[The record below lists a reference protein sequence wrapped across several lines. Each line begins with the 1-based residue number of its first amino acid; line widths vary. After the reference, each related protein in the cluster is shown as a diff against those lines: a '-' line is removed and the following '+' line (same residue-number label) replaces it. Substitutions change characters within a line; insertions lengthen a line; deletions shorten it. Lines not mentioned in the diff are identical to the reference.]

1 MEPKYKGKSIQVLQ
15 EEMQTMKMKVDGATV
30 AEIAET
36 LGLSQSSVFRRL
48 SSAIELVRDEV
59 RFDTQHYIDMEVAKL
74 DKLESRIYK
83 RISLEPDNNEMVQ
96 LSGAVVKLSESRRKL
111 LGIDAPQRVE
121 HSGPL
126 YTVKAASPDTEA
138 WPDAPTKAPVH
149 EGEVQEQG
157 GCETEPE
164 ALDD

>member
-1 MEPKYKGKSIQVLQ
+1 MEPKYKHKSIQVLQ

-126 YTVKAASPDTEA
+126 FTVSEASPLTKA
-138 WPDAPTKAPVH
+138 WPDVTNEATLH
-149 EGEVQEQG
+149 EDQVQVEG
-157 GCETEPE
+157 GR
-164 ALDD
+164 AAQS

>member
-1 MEPKYKGKSIQVLQ
+1 MEPKYKHKSIQVLQ

-126 YTVKAASPDTEA
+126 FTVSEASPLTKA
-138 WPDAPTKAPVH
+138 WPDATNEATLH
-149 EGEVQEQG
+149 EDQVQVEG
-157 GCETEPE
+157 GSTEEP
-164 ALDD
+164 

>member
-1 MEPKYKGKSIQVLQ
+1 MEPKYKHKSIQVLQ

-126 YTVKAASPDTEA
+126 FTVSEASPLTKA
-138 WPDAPTKAPVH
+138 WPDATNEATLH
-149 EGEVQEQG
+149 EDQVPQQEG
-157 GCETEPE
+157 GTEEP
-164 ALDD
+164 

>member
-1 MEPKYKGKSIQVLQ
+1 MEPKYKHKSIQVLQ

-83 RISLEPDNNEMVQ
+83 RIALEPDNNEMVQ

-126 YTVKAASPDTEA
+126 FTVKDASPLTGA
-138 WPDAPTKAPVH
+138 WPDATTETEVH
-149 EGEVQEQG
+149 EDQVPQQEG
-157 GCETEPE
+157 STEEP
-164 ALDD
+164 

>member
-1 MEPKYKGKSIQVLQ
+1 MEPKYKHKSIQVLQ

-74 DKLESRIYK
+74 DKLESRIYR
-83 RISLEPDNNEMVQ
+83 RIALEPDNNEMVQ

-126 YTVKAASPDTEA
+126 FTVSEASPLTKA
-138 WPDAPTKAPVH
+138 WPDATNETTLH
-149 EGEVQEQG
+149 EDQVQVEG
-157 GCETEPE
+157 GSTEEP
-164 ALDD
+164 

>member
-1 MEPKYKGKSIQVLQ
+1 MEPKYKHKSIQVLQ

-126 YTVKAASPDTEA
+126 FTVGEASPLTKA
-138 WPDAPTKAPVH
+138 WPDATNETTLH
-149 EGEVQEQG
+149 EDQVPQREG
-157 GCETEPE
+157 GTEEP
-164 ALDD
+164 

>member
-1 MEPKYKGKSIQVLQ
+1 MEPKYKHRSIQVLQ

-30 AEIAET
+30 AEIAEA
-36 LGLSQSSVFRRL
+36 LGISQSSVFRRL
-48 SSAIELVRDEV
+48 SSAMELVRDEV
-59 RFDTQHYIDMEVAKL
+59 RFDTKHYIDMEVAKL
-74 DKLESRIYK
+74 DKLESRLYK
-83 RISLEPDNNEMVQ
+83 RIALEPDNNELVQ

-111 LGIDAPQRVE
+111 QGLDAPQEVR

-138 WPDAPTKAPVH
+138 WPDAPTQDPAH
-149 EGEVQEQG
+149 EGEVQEQE
-157 GCETEPE
+157 GCEAESQ

>member
-1 MEPKYKGKSIQVLQ
+1 MEPKYKHKSIQVLQ

-83 RISLEPDNNEMVQ
+83 RIALEPDNNEMVQ

-126 YTVKAASPDTEA
+126 FTVKDASPLTGA
-138 WPDAPTKAPVH
+138 WPDATTEPST
-149 EGEVQEQG
+149 
-157 GCETEPE
+157 ETEMHEDQVQVEGGSTEEP
-164 ALDD
+164 

>member
-1 MEPKYKGKSIQVLQ
+1 MEPKYKHKSIQVLQ

-126 YTVKAASPDTEA
+126 FTVKDASPLTGA
-138 WPDAPTKAPVH
+138 WPDATTETEVH
-149 EGEVQEQG
+149 EDQVPQQEG
-157 GCETEPE
+157 GTEEP
-164 ALDD
+164 

>member
-1 MEPKYKGKSIQVLQ
+1 MEPKYKHKSIQVLQ

-83 RISLEPDNNEMVQ
+83 RIALEPDNNEMVQ

-126 YTVKAASPDTEA
+126 FTVSEASPLTKA
-138 WPDAPTKAPVH
+138 WPDATNEATLH
-149 EGEVQEQG
+149 EDQVQVEG
-157 GCETEPE
+157 GSAEEP
-164 ALDD
+164 

>member
-1 MEPKYKGKSIQVLQ
+1 MEPKYKHKSIQVLQ

-126 YTVKAASPDTEA
+126 FTVSEASPLTKA
-138 WPDAPTKAPVH
+138 WPDVTNEATLH
-149 EGEVQEQG
+149 EDQVPQQEG
-157 GCETEPE
+157 GTEEP
-164 ALDD
+164 

>member
-1 MEPKYKGKSIQVLQ
+1 
-15 EEMQTMKMKVDGATV
+15 MQTMKMKVDGATV

-126 YTVKAASPDTEA
+126 FTVSEASPLTKA
-138 WPDAPTKAPVH
+138 WPDATNEATLH
-149 EGEVQEQG
+149 EDQVPQQEG
-157 GCETEPE
+157 GTEEP
-164 ALDD
+164 

>member
-1 MEPKYKGKSIQVLQ
+1 MEPKYKHKSIQVLQ

-126 YTVKAASPDTEA
+126 FTVPEASPLTKA
-138 WPDAPTKAPVH
+138 WPDATNETTLH
-149 EGEVQEQG
+149 EDQVQVEG
-157 GCETEPE
+157 GSTEEP
-164 ALDD
+164 

>member
-1 MEPKYKGKSIQVLQ
+1 MEPKYKHKSIQVLQ

-126 YTVKAASPDTEA
+126 FTVSEASPLTKA
-138 WPDAPTKAPVH
+138 WPDATNEATLH
-149 EGEVQEQG
+149 EDQVPQQEG
-157 GCETEPE
+157 STEEP
-164 ALDD
+164 

>member
-1 MEPKYKGKSIQVLQ
+1 MEPKYKHRSIQVLQ

-30 AEIAET
+30 AEIAEA
-36 LGLSQSSVFRRL
+36 LGISQSSVFRRL
-48 SSAIELVRDEV
+48 SSAMELVRDEV
-59 RFDTQHYIDMEVAKL
+59 RFDTKHYIDMEVAKL
-74 DKLESRIYK
+74 DKLESRLYK
-83 RISLEPDNNEMVQ
+83 RIALEPDNNELVQ

-111 LGIDAPQRVE
+111 LGLDAPQEVR

-138 WPDAPTKAPVH
+138 WPDAPTKAPAH
-149 EGEVQEQG
+149 EDKIQEQG

>member
-1 MEPKYKGKSIQVLQ
+1 MEPKYKHKSIQVLQ

-126 YTVKAASPDTEA
+126 FTVSEASPLTKA
-138 WPDAPTKAPVH
+138 WPDATNETTLH
-149 EGEVQEQG
+149 EDQVQVEG
-157 GCETEPE
+157 GSTEEP
-164 ALDD
+164 

>member
-1 MEPKYKGKSIQVLQ
+1 MEPKYKHKSIQVLQ

-74 DKLESRIYK
+74 DKLESRIYR
-83 RISLEPDNNEMVQ
+83 RIALEPDNNEMVQ

-126 YTVKAASPDTEA
+126 FTVKDASPLTGA
-138 WPDAPTKAPVH
+138 WPDATTETEVH
-149 EGEVQEQG
+149 EDQVPQQEG
-157 GCETEPE
+157 GTEEP
-164 ALDD
+164 

>member
-1 MEPKYKGKSIQVLQ
+1 MEPKYKHKSIQVLQ

-59 RFDTQHYIDMEVAKL
+59 LFDTQHYIDMEVAKL

-83 RISLEPDNNEMVQ
+83 RIALEPDNNEMVQ

-126 YTVKAASPDTEA
+126 FTVSEASPLTKA
-138 WPDAPTKAPVH
+138 WPDATNETTLH
-149 EGEVQEQG
+149 EDQVPQQG
-157 GCETEPE
+157 GSTEEP
-164 ALDD
+164 

>member
-1 MEPKYKGKSIQVLQ
+1 MEPKYKHKSIQVLQ

-83 RISLEPDNNEMVQ
+83 RIALEPDNNEMVQ

-126 YTVKAASPDTEA
+126 FTVSEASPLTKA
-138 WPDAPTKAPVH
+138 WPDATNETTLH
-149 EGEVQEQG
+149 EDQVQVEG
-157 GCETEPE
+157 GSTEEP
-164 ALDD
+164 

>member
-1 MEPKYKGKSIQVLQ
+1 MEPKYKHKSIQVLQ

-48 SSAIELVRDEV
+48 RSAIELVRDEV

-126 YTVKAASPDTEA
+126 FTVKDASPLTGA
-138 WPDAPTKAPVH
+138 WPDATTETEVH
-149 EGEVQEQG
+149 EDQVPQQEG
-157 GCETEPE
+157 GTEEP
-164 ALDD
+164 

>member
-1 MEPKYKGKSIQVLQ
+1 MEPKYKHRSIQVLQ

-30 AEIAET
+30 AEIAEA
-36 LGLSQSSVFRRL
+36 LGISQSSVFRRL
-48 SSAIELVRDEV
+48 SSAMELVRDEV
-59 RFDTQHYIDMEVAKL
+59 RFDTKHYIDMEVAKL

-83 RISLEPDNNEMVQ
+83 RIALEPDNNEMVQ

-126 YTVKAASPDTEA
+126 FTVKDASPLTGA
-138 WPDAPTKAPVH
+138 WPDAT
-149 EGEVQEQG
+149 
-157 GCETEPE
+157 TEPATE
-164 ALDD
+164 AEAASGQIPTAPTDSWG

>member
-1 MEPKYKGKSIQVLQ
+1 MEPKYKHKSIQVLQ

-96 LSGAVVKLSESRRKL
+96 LSGAVVRLSESRRKL

-126 YTVKAASPDTEA
+126 FTVSEASPLTKA
-138 WPDAPTKAPVH
+138 WPDATNETTLH
-149 EGEVQEQG
+149 EDQIPQQEG
-157 GCETEPE
+157 STEEP
-164 ALDD
+164 